1 MRKRTRVKKGYFVK
15 LSWIGIH
22 EKFIR
27 GKTRKLV
34 IALKSYHIIG
44 EVKNYKKKV
53 RLGKKATMINLEV
66 MFSSY
71 DFIKKGAIID
81 VNIDKLDTDLKL
93 SEEEAKK
100 RLNKRH
106 PDWRFYYTNFEI
118 LSGEKA
124 LIYEL

>member
-1 MRKRTRVKKGYFVK
+1 MKMRVEKGYFVK
-15 LSWIGIH
+15 LSWLGIY

-34 IALKSYHIIG
+34 TTLKSYYIIG
-44 EVKNYKKKV
+44 EVRDGYKKKV
-53 RLGKKATMINLEV
+53 RLGKTLTMINLEV

-81 VNIDKLDTDLKL
+81 VNINKLDTDLKL
-93 SEEEAKK
+93 DEDKVKK
-100 RLNKRH
+100 KLHKSH
-106 PDWRFYYTNFEI
+106 PEWRFYYTNFEI
-118 LSGEKA
+118 LPGEKA

>member
-1 MRKRTRVKKGYFVK
+1 MKRTRVKKGYFVK
-15 LSWIGIH
+15 LSWMGIH
-22 EKFIR
+22 EKFVR
-27 GKTRKLV
+27 GKSRKLV
-34 IALKSYHIIG
+34 TNLKSYYIIG
-44 EVKNYKKKV
+44 AVLNGYKKKV
-53 RLGKKATMINLEV
+53 RLGKKSTMINLEV

-71 DFIKKGAIID
+71 EFIKKGATID
-81 VNIDKLDTDLKL
+81 VNINKLDTDLKL

-118 LSGEKA
+118 LPGEKA